1 MTTSGA
7 GVCRGVETEDES
19 DIDEDDV
26 ISSLTGVEG
35 SFCFEIAVDTEI
47 NLAEQHTTSFGMRTW
62 HGKGELECI
71 YEKLEC
77 VPSDAAVTSKDS
89 LKFVWTGC
97 ASVKAFQCP
106 PRLLGKSYRQEGFC
120 SLTLSWIHEV
130 GYRPRLATT
139 LKSALVVVM
148 KGY

>member
-1 MTTSGA
+1 
-7 GVCRGVETEDES
+7 
-19 DIDEDDV
+19 
-26 ISSLTGVEG
+26 
-35 SFCFEIAVDTEI
+35 
-47 NLAEQHTTSFGMRTW
+47 MRTW

-71 YEKLEC
+71 HEKLEC

-106 PRLLGKSYRQEGFC
+106 SRLLGKSYGQEGFC

-148 KGY
+148 KRLVLPLNTSRTPCHQRLTRRRWIVPGEMRQNRKMSAGVKWV